1 MCDFLNDY
9 YDEPFSVKSCSPNG
23 EYYKYSKPQKPQF
36 QGPRNLM
43 VSGGKKTNEL
53 DRYNIIHSIQP
64 QPIVIGD
71 KIQIDRH
78 DVLVALLF
86 IIIIIIVKLLISMY
100 KINTRL
106 EMYYMNRPVPRSMP
120 MQQTQQQT
128 QQQTP
133 IELTQDQKIEQGIQS
148 VDSPIFS

>member
-64 QPIVIGD
+64 QPIVISD

-78 DVLVALLF
+78 DVLVALLDVLVAATLCASPTMHTV
-86 IIIIIIVKLLISMY
+86 VKLVEKLVL
-100 KINTRL
+100 K
-106 EMYYMNRPVPRSMP
+106 
-120 MQQTQQQT
+120 
-128 QQQTP
+128 
-133 IELTQDQKIEQGIQS
+133 
-148 VDSPIFS
+148 